1 MAKKKLTPEQEK
13 EIKLLQANNEMLQ
26 KTKEEAKL
34 RGTENA
40 VKRIELAQ
48 QDVYEQLKKID
59 EKVAEK
65 IMNADNKKD
74 DDSVITAMLESRPS
88 DESIFD
94 ILKKNESKVSVQNSN
109 SQTTNYTESTVK
121 EAVFSN
127 TDFNNID
134 MDVQYD
140 VISLPSNGECYKNKT
155 ERVPVAYLT
164 AYDENFITSP
174 NLYKDGL
181 VIDFLLKHKIMNKD
195 INIDELV
202 SGDVDAI
209 ILFLRATSYGPEFP
223 IYVRDP
229 ESGEQIETVVDLTT
243 LKSKE
248 FTLKGDKD
256 GYFEYEL
263 PVSKDKVK
271 FKFLTRK
278 DEKNLRILSNLE
290 SEGVKAQTVKSNIK
304 VLTEAIKSDRYLDG
318 KDKQELIKD
327 LEKMTPWIKKL
338 EETNTTPYN
347 RLITNRLE
355 MSVVAVNDNY
365 DRNFIT
371 KYVRNM
377 VARDSLMLRRYILD
391 NEPGIDFEIEVER
404 PESLGGGSFKTFL
417 EWDDNVFLNIA

>member
-26 KTKEEAKL
+26 RTKEEAKL

-40 VKRIELAQ
+40 VQRIELAQ
-48 QDVYEQLKKID
+48 QDVYEQVKKID
-59 EKVAEK
+59 KSIAEK
-65 IMNADNKKD
+65 MMKANGSSEEK
-74 DDSVITAMLESRPS
+74 SVVTTMIENHYS

-94 ILKKNESKVSVQNSN
+94 VLKQQEEKEQIKVKEEPTRVEQV
-109 SQTTNYTESTVK
+109 VK

-140 VISLPSNGECYKNKT
+140 VISLPSNGECYRNKT
-155 ERVPVAYLT
+155 ERVPVGYLT

-209 ILFLRATSYGPEFP
+209 ILFLRATSYGADFP

-229 ESGEQIETVVDLTT
+229 KSGEQIETVVDLST
-243 LKSKE
+243 LKYKD
-248 FTLKGDKD
+248 FTLKGDKNGHFD
-256 GYFEYEL
+256 FEL
-263 PVSKDKVK
+263 PVSKDVVK
-271 FKFLTRK
+271 FRFLTRK
-278 DEKNLRILSNLE
+278 DEKNLKLLSNLE
-290 SEGVKAQTVKSNIK
+290 SENIKAQTIKNNIE
-304 VLTEAIKSDRYLDG
+304 VLKEAVKSDRYLDG
-318 KDKQELIKD
+318 KDKQELLKD
-327 LEKMTPWIKKL
+327 FDKMKPWIQKL
-338 EETNTTPYN
+338 EETNSTPFN
-347 RLITNRLE
+347 KLITNRLE
-355 MSVVAVNDNY
+355 MSIVAINDNY
-365 DRNFIT
+365 DRSFIA
-371 KYVRNM
+371 KYVKTM
-377 VARDSLMLRRYILD
+377 VAKDSLMLRRYILEH
-391 NEPGIDFEIEVER
+391 EPGVDFEIEVER
-404 PESLGGGSFKTFL
+404 PEILGGGSFKTFL

>member
-1 MAKKKLTPEQEK
+1 LTPEQEK

-65 IMNADNKKD
+65 IINADNQKNEE
-74 DDSVITAMLESRPS
+74 SLITSMLESRPS
-88 DESIFD
+88 DESVFD
-94 ILKKNESKVSVQNSN
+94 ILKKNEEKTKVVTKETKESS
-109 SQTTNYTESTVK
+109 SFDTTK
-121 EAVFSN
+121 EAIFTN

-140 VISLPSNGECYKNKT
+140 IISLPSNGECYRNKT

-209 ILFLRATSYGPEFP
+209 ILFLRATSYGTDFP

-229 ESGEQIETVVDLTT
+229 ESGEQIETVVDLST
-243 LKSKE
+243 LKYKE

-256 GYFEYEL
+256 GYFDFEL
-263 PVSKDKVK
+263 PVSKDVVK
-271 FKFLTRK
+271 FRFLTRK
-278 DEKNLRILSNLE
+278 DEKNLKLLSNLE
-290 SEGVKAQTVKSNIK
+290 SESVKAQTIKNNIE
-304 VLTEAIKSDRYLDG
+304 VLKEAVKSDRYLDG
-318 KDKQELIKD
+318 KDKQELLKD
-327 LEKMTPWIKKL
+327 FEKMKPWIQKL
-338 EETNTTPYN
+338 EETKSTPFN
-347 RLITNRLE
+347 KLITNRLE
-355 MSVVAVNDNY
+355 MSIVAVNENY
-365 DRNFIT
+365 DRSFIA
-371 KYVRNM
+371 KYVKTM
-377 VARDSLMLRRYILD
+377 IAKDSLMLRRYILEH
-391 NEPGIDFEIEVER
+391 EPGVDFEIEVQR
-404 PESLGGGSFKTFL
+404 PEILGGGSFKTFL

>member
-26 KTKEEAKL
+26 RTKEEAKL

-40 VKRIELAQ
+40 VQRIELAQ
-48 QDVYEQLKKID
+48 QDVYEQVKKID
-59 EKVAEK
+59 KSIAEK
-65 IMNADNKKD
+65 MMKANGSSEEK
-74 DDSVITAMLESRPS
+74 SVVTTMIENHYS

-94 ILKKNESKVSVQNSN
+94 VLKQQEEKEQIKVKEEPTRVEQV
-109 SQTTNYTESTVK
+109 VK

-140 VISLPSNGECYKNKT
+140 VISLPSNGECYRNKT
-155 ERVPVAYLT
+155 ERVPVGYLT

-209 ILFLRATSYGPEFP
+209 ILFLRATSYGTDFP

-229 ESGEQIETVVDLTT
+229 ESGEQIETVVDLST
-243 LKSKE
+243 LKYKE

-256 GYFEYEL
+256 GYFDFEL
-263 PVSKDKVK
+263 PVSKDVVK
-271 FKFLTRK
+271 FRFLTRK
-278 DEKNLRILSNLE
+278 DEKNLKLLSTLE
-290 SEGVKAQTVKSNIK
+290 SENVKAQTIKNNIE
-304 VLTEAIKSDRYLDG
+304 VLKEAVKSDRYLDG
-318 KDKQELIKD
+318 KDKQELLKD
-327 LEKMTPWIKKL
+327 FEKMKPWIQKL
-338 EETNTTPYN
+338 EETKSTPFN
-347 RLITNRLE
+347 KLITNRLE
-355 MSVVAVNDNY
+355 MSIVAVNENY
-365 DRNFIT
+365 DRSFIA
-371 KYVRNM
+371 KYVKTM
-377 VARDSLMLRRYILD
+377 VAKDSLMLRRYILEH
-391 NEPGIDFEIEVER
+391 EPGVDFEIEVER
-404 PESLGGGSFKTFL
+404 PEILGGGSFKTFL

>member
-34 RGTENA
+34 RGTKES
-40 VKRIELAQ
+40 VKRIEIAQ

-59 EKVAEK
+59 TDIAEK
-65 IMNADNKKD
+65 IFNENSLEEK
-74 DDSVITAMLESRPS
+74 SVVTSMLENNYS
-88 DESIFD
+88 DESVYD
-94 ILKKNESKVSVQNSN
+94 VLSKNEKKTKKENKKTETSK
-109 SQTTNYTESTVK
+109 TENVVK
-121 EAVFSN
+121 EAIISN
-127 TDFNNID
+127 TDFNNVDLD
-134 MDVQYD
+134 MQYD
-140 VISLPSNGECYKNKT
+140 VIALPSNGECYKNKT

-209 ILFLRATSYGPEFP
+209 ILFLRATSYGVEFP

-229 ESGEQIETVVDLTT
+229 QSGEQIETVVDLST
-243 LKSKE
+243 LKYKE
-248 FTLKGDKD
+248 FNLKADSNGH
-256 GYFEYEL
+256 FEYEL

-271 FKFLTRK
+271 FRFLTRK
-278 DEKNLRILSNLE
+278 DEKNLSLLSSLE
-290 SEGVKAQTVKSNIK
+290 SENVKAQTIKSSLNVLKEAVKSDK
-304 VLTEAIKSDRYLDG
+304 YLDG
-318 KDKQELIKD
+318 KEKQELLKD
-327 LEKMTPWIKKL
+327 FEKMNPWIQKL

-347 RLITNRLE
+347 KLITNRLE

-365 DRNFIT
+365 DRKYIT
-371 KYVRNM
+371 KYVKNM
-377 VARDSLMLRRYILD
+377 VAKDSLMLRRYIIE
-391 NEPGIDFEIEVER
+391 NEPGVNFEIEVER
-404 PESLGGGSFKTFL
+404 PEILGGGSFKTFL
-417 EWDDNVFLNIA
+417 EWDDNVFLNII

>member
-26 KTKEEAKL
+26 RTKEEAKL
-34 RGTENA
+34 RGTENS
-40 VKRIELAQ
+40 VQRIELAQ
-48 QDVYEQLKKID
+48 QDVYEQVKKID
-59 EKVAEK
+59 KSIAEK
-65 IMNADNKKD
+65 MMKANGSSEEK
-74 DDSVITAMLESRPS
+74 SVVTTMIENHYS

-94 ILKKNESKVSVQNSN
+94 VLKQQEEKEQIKVKEEPTRVEQV
-109 SQTTNYTESTVK
+109 VK

-140 VISLPSNGECYKNKT
+140 VISLPSNGECYRNKT
-155 ERVPVAYLT
+155 ERVPVGYLT

-209 ILFLRATSYGPEFP
+209 ILFLRATSYGTDFP

-229 ESGEQIETVVDLTT
+229 ESGEQIETVVDLST
-243 LKSKE
+243 LKYKE

-256 GYFEYEL
+256 GYFDFEL
-263 PVSKDKVK
+263 PVSKDIVK
-271 FKFLTRK
+271 FRFLTRK
-278 DEKNLRILSNLE
+278 DEKNLKLLSTLE
-290 SEGVKAQTVKSNIK
+290 SENVKAQTIKNNIE
-304 VLTEAIKSDRYLDG
+304 VLKEAVKSDRYLDG
-318 KDKQELIKD
+318 KDKQELLKD
-327 LEKMTPWIKKL
+327 FEKMKPWIQKL
-338 EETNTTPYN
+338 EETKSTPFN
-347 RLITNRLE
+347 KLITNRLE
-355 MSVVAVNDNY
+355 MSIVAVNDNY
-365 DRNFIT
+365 DRSFIA
-371 KYVRNM
+371 KYVKTM
-377 VARDSLMLRRYILD
+377 VAKDSLMLRRYILEH
-391 NEPGIDFEIEVER
+391 EPGVDFEIEVER
-404 PESLGGGSFKTFL
+404 PEILGGGSFKTFL

>member
-26 KTKEEAKL
+26 RTKEEAKL

-40 VKRIELAQ
+40 VQRIELAQ
-48 QDVYEQLKKID
+48 QDVYEQVKKID
-59 EKVAEK
+59 KSIAEK
-65 IMNADNKKD
+65 MMKANGSSEEK
-74 DDSVITAMLESRPS
+74 SVVTTMIENHYS

-94 ILKKNESKVSVQNSN
+94 VLKQQEEKEQIKVKEEPTRVEQV
-109 SQTTNYTESTVK
+109 VK

-140 VISLPSNGECYKNKT
+140 VISLPSNGECYRNKT
-155 ERVPVAYLT
+155 ERVPVGYLT

-209 ILFLRATSYGPEFP
+209 ILFLRATSYGTDFP

-229 ESGEQIETVVDLTT
+229 ESGEQIETVVDLST
-243 LKSKE
+243 LKYKE

-256 GYFEYEL
+256 GYFDFEL
-263 PVSKDKVK
+263 PVSKDIVK
-271 FKFLTRK
+271 FRFLTRK
-278 DEKNLRILSNLE
+278 DEKNLKLLSTLE
-290 SEGVKAQTVKSNIK
+290 SENVKAQTIKNNIE
-304 VLTEAIKSDRYLDG
+304 VLKEAVKSDRYLDG
-318 KDKQELIKD
+318 KDKQELLKD
-327 LEKMTPWIKKL
+327 FEKMKPWIQKL
-338 EETNTTPYN
+338 EETKSTPFN
-347 RLITNRLE
+347 KLITNRLE
-355 MSVVAVNDNY
+355 MSIVAVNDNY
-365 DRNFIT
+365 DRSFIA
-371 KYVRNM
+371 KYVKTM
-377 VARDSLMLRRYILD
+377 VAKDSLMLRRYILEH
-391 NEPGIDFEIEVER
+391 EPGVDFEIEVQR
-404 PESLGGGSFKTFL
+404 PEILGGGSFKTFL

>member
-26 KTKEEAKL
+26 RTKEEAKL

-40 VKRIELAQ
+40 VQRIELAQ
-48 QDVYEQLKKID
+48 QDVYEQVKKID
-59 EKVAEK
+59 KSIAEK
-65 IMNADNKKD
+65 MMKSNGSSEEK
-74 DDSVITAMLESRPS
+74 SVVTTMIENHYS

-94 ILKKNESKVSVQNSN
+94 VLKQQEEKEQIKVKEEPTRVEQV
-109 SQTTNYTESTVK
+109 VK

-140 VISLPSNGECYKNKT
+140 VISLPSNGECYRNKT
-155 ERVPVAYLT
+155 ERVPVGYLT

-209 ILFLRATSYGPEFP
+209 ILFLRATSYGTDFP

-229 ESGEQIETVVDLTT
+229 ESGEQIETVVDLST
-243 LKSKE
+243 LKYKE

-256 GYFEYEL
+256 GYFDFEL
-263 PVSKDKVK
+263 PVSKDIVK
-271 FKFLTRK
+271 FRFLTRK
-278 DEKNLRILSNLE
+278 DEKNLKLLSTLE
-290 SEGVKAQTVKSNIK
+290 SENVKAQTIKNNIE
-304 VLTEAIKSDRYLDG
+304 VLKEAVKSDRYLDG
-318 KDKQELIKD
+318 KDKQELLKD
-327 LEKMTPWIKKL
+327 FEKMKPWIQKL
-338 EETNTTPYN
+338 EETKSTPFN
-347 RLITNRLE
+347 KLITNRLE
-355 MSVVAVNDNY
+355 MSIVAVNDNY
-365 DRNFIT
+365 DRSFIA
-371 KYVRNM
+371 KYVKTM
-377 VARDSLMLRRYILD
+377 VAKDSLMLRRYILEH
-391 NEPGIDFEIEVER
+391 EPGVDFEIEVQR
-404 PESLGGGSFKTFL
+404 PEILGGGSFKTFL

>member
-26 KTKEEAKL
+26 RTKEEAKL
-34 RGTENA
+34 RGTENS

-48 QDVYEQLKKID
+48 QDVYEQIKKID
-59 EKVAEK
+59 KSIAEK
-65 IMNADNKKD
+65 IAKDNDLSNEK
-74 DDSVITAMLESRPS
+74 SVVTSMIENNQYS

-94 ILKKNESKVSVQNSN
+94 VLKKQEEQEQIKVKEEPIKV
-109 SQTTNYTESTVK
+109 EKIVK

-127 TDFNNID
+127 TDFNNVD

-140 VISLPSNGECYKNKT
+140 VISLPSNGECYRMKT
-155 ERVPVAYLT
+155 ERVPVGYLT

-209 ILFLRATSYGPEFP
+209 ILFLRATSYGNEFP

-229 ESGEQIETVVDLTT
+229 ESGEQIETVVDLST
-243 LKSKE
+243 LKYKE
-248 FTLKGDKD
+248 FNLKGDAD
-256 GYFEYEL
+256 GYFDFEL
-263 PVSKDKVK
+263 PLSKDIVK

-278 DEKNLRILSNLE
+278 DEKNLRLLSNLE
-290 SEGVKAQTVKSNIK
+290 SENVKAQTIKSSLNVLKEAVKSDK
-304 VLTEAIKSDRYLDG
+304 YLDG
-318 KDKQELIKD
+318 KDKQELLKD
-327 LEKMTPWIKKL
+327 FEKMNPWIKKL
-338 EETNTTPYN
+338 EETNSTPFN
-347 RLITNRLE
+347 KLITNRLE
-355 MSVVAVNDNY
+355 MSIVAVNGNY
-365 DRNFIT
+365 DRSFIT

-377 VARDSLMLRRYILD
+377 IAKDSLMLRRYILEH
-391 NEPGIDFEIEVER
+391 EPGVDFEIEVQR
-404 PESLGGGSFKTFL
+404 PEILGGGSFKTFL
-417 EWDDNVFLNIA
+417 EWDDNVFLNIT

>member
-26 KTKEEAKL
+26 RTKEEAKL

-48 QDVYEQLKKID
+48 QDVYEQVKKID
-59 EKVAEK
+59 KSAAEK
-65 IMNADNKKD
+65 MMKSDGFSEEK
-74 DDSVITAMLESRPS
+74 SVVTTMIENHYS

-94 ILKKNESKVSVQNSN
+94 VLKKQEEKTEVVAKEEKASKVENV
-109 SQTTNYTESTVK
+109 VK

-140 VISLPSNGECYKNKT
+140 VISLPSNGECYKNKY
-155 ERVPVAYLT
+155 ERVPVGYLT

-209 ILFLRATSYGPEFP
+209 ILFLRATSYGNDFP

-229 ESGEQIETVVDLTT
+229 ESGEQIETVVDLSS
-243 LKSKE
+243 LKYKE
-248 FTLKGDKD
+248 FNLKGDKD
-256 GYFEYEL
+256 GNFDFEL
-263 PVSKDKVK
+263 PISKDIVK
-271 FKFLTRK
+271 FRFLTRK
-278 DEKNLRILSNLE
+278 DEKNLRLLSNLE
-290 SEGVKAQTVKSNIK
+290 SENVKAQTIKSSIN
-304 VLTEAIKSDRYLDG
+304 VLKEAVKSDRYLDG
-318 KDKQELIKD
+318 KDKQELLKD
-327 LEKMTPWIKKL
+327 FEKMNPWIKKL
-338 EETNTTPYN
+338 EETNSTPFN
-347 RLITNRLE
+347 KLITNRLE
-355 MSVVAVNDNY
+355 MSIVAVNGNY
-365 DRNFIT
+365 DRSFIA
-371 KYVRNM
+371 KYVKNM
-377 VARDSLMLRRYILD
+377 IAKDSLMLRRYILE
-391 NEPGIDFEIEVER
+391 NEPGVDFEIEVQR
-404 PESLGGGSFKTFL
+404 PEILGGGSFKTFL
-417 EWDDNVFLNIA
+417 EWDDNVFLNIS

>member
-1 MAKKKLTPEQEK
+1 MVQLTPEQEK

-65 IMNADNKKD
+65 IINADNKKD
-74 DDSVITAMLESRPS
+74 EDSIVTAMLESRPS
-88 DESIFD
+88 DDSIFD
-94 ILKKNESKVSVQNSN
+94 ILKRNEEKNKSVVKEIKETS
-109 SQTTNYTESTVK
+109 SYEISK
-121 EAVFSN
+121 EAVFTN

-140 VISLPSNGECYKNKT
+140 IISLPSNGECYRNKT

-229 ESGEQIETVVDLTT
+229 ETGEQIETVVDLST

-304 VLTEAIKSDRYLDG
+304 VLTDAIKSDRYLDG

-338 EETNTTPYN
+338 EESNVTPYN

-365 DRNFIT
+365 DRDFIT

-377 VARDSLMLRRYILD
+377 IARDSLMLRRYIIE

-404 PESLGGGSFKTFL
+404 PASLGGGSFKTFL

>member
-1 MAKKKLTPEQEK
+1 MVKKKLTPEQEK

-26 KTKEEAKL
+26 RTKEEAKL

-40 VKRIELAQ
+40 VQRIELAQ
-48 QDVYEQLKKID
+48 QDVYEQVKKID
-59 EKVAEK
+59 KSIAEK
-65 IMNADNKKD
+65 MMKANGSSEEK
-74 DDSVITAMLESRPS
+74 SVVTTMIENHYS

-94 ILKKNESKVSVQNSN
+94 VLKQQEEKEQIKVKEEPTRVEQV
-109 SQTTNYTESTVK
+109 VK

-140 VISLPSNGECYKNKT
+140 VISLPSNGECYRNKT
-155 ERVPVAYLT
+155 ERVPVGYLT

-209 ILFLRATSYGPEFP
+209 ILFLRATSYGTDFP

-229 ESGEQIETVVDLTT
+229 ESGEQIETVVDLST
-243 LKSKE
+243 LKYKE

-256 GYFEYEL
+256 GYFDFEL
-263 PVSKDKVK
+263 PVSKDIVK
-271 FKFLTRK
+271 FRFLTRK
-278 DEKNLRILSNLE
+278 DEKNLKLLSTLE
-290 SEGVKAQTVKSNIK
+290 SENVKAQTIKNNIE
-304 VLTEAIKSDRYLDG
+304 VLKEAVKSDRYLDG
-318 KDKQELIKD
+318 KDKQELLKD
-327 LEKMTPWIKKL
+327 FEKMKPWIQKL
-338 EETNTTPYN
+338 EETKSTPFN
-347 RLITNRLE
+347 KLITNRLE
-355 MSVVAVNDNY
+355 MSIVAVNDNY
-365 DRNFIT
+365 DRSFIA
-371 KYVRNM
+371 KYVKTM
-377 VARDSLMLRRYILD
+377 VAKDSLMLRRYILEH
-391 NEPGIDFEIEVER
+391 EPGVDFEIEVER
-404 PESLGGGSFKTFL
+404 PEILGGGSFKTFL

>member
-26 KTKEEAKL
+26 RTKEEAKL
-34 RGTENA
+34 RGTESA

-59 EKVAEK
+59 VDVAENVIK
-65 IMNADNKKD
+65 NDNKVED
-74 DDSVITAMLESRPS
+74 DIVVSMLESKPS
-88 DESIFD
+88 NESVYD
-94 ILKKNESKVSVQNSN
+94 ILKKNEEKMKNVVKEQP
-109 SQTTNYTESTVK
+109 TSTYSENVVK
-121 EAVFSN
+121 EAVFTN
-127 TDFNNID
+127 TDFNNVD

-140 VISLPSNGECYKNKT
+140 VISLPSNGQCYKNKT

-181 VIDFLLKHKIMNKD
+181 VIDFLLKHKIMNRD

-209 ILFLRATSYGPEFP
+209 ILFLRATSYGPDFP

-229 ESGEQIETVVDLTT
+229 QSGEQIETVVDLTT

-248 FTLKGDKD
+248 FNLVGDKD
-256 GYFEYEL
+256 GYFDFEL
-263 PVSKDKVK
+263 PVSKDIVK

-290 SEGVKAQTVKSNIK
+290 SEGVKAQTIKSNIK
-304 VLTEAIKSDRYLDG
+304 VLSEAIKSDRYLDG
-318 KDKQELIKD
+318 KDKQELLKD
-327 LEKMTPWIKKL
+327 LEKMSPWIKKL

-355 MSVVAVNDNY
+355 MSVVAVNGNY
-365 DRNFIT
+365 DREYIT

-377 VARDSLMLRRYILD
+377 VARDSLMLRRYILEH
-391 NEPGIDFEIEVER
+391 EPGIDFEIEVQR

>member
-26 KTKEEAKL
+26 RTKEEAKL
-34 RGTENA
+34 RGTENS
-40 VKRIELAQ
+40 VQRIELAQ
-48 QDVYEQLKKID
+48 QDVYEQVKKID
-59 EKVAEK
+59 KSIAEK
-65 IMNADNKKD
+65 MMKENNSSEEK
-74 DDSVITAMLESRPS
+74 SVITTMIENHYS

-94 ILKKNESKVSVQNSN
+94 VLKKQEEKEQIKVKEEPTRVEQV
-109 SQTTNYTESTVK
+109 VK

-140 VISLPSNGECYKNKT
+140 VISLPSNGECYRNKT
-155 ERVPVAYLT
+155 ERVPVGYLT

-209 ILFLRATSYGPEFP
+209 ILFLRATSYGTDFP

-229 ESGEQIETVVDLTT
+229 ESGEQIETVVDLST
-243 LKSKE
+243 LKYKE

-256 GYFEYEL
+256 GYFDFEL
-263 PVSKDKVK
+263 PVSKDVVK
-271 FKFLTRK
+271 FRFLTRK
-278 DEKNLRILSNLE
+278 DEKNLKLLSTLE
-290 SEGVKAQTVKSNIK
+290 SENVKAQTIKNNIE
-304 VLTEAIKSDRYLDG
+304 VLKEAVKSDRYLDG
-318 KDKQELIKD
+318 KDKQELLKD
-327 LEKMTPWIKKL
+327 FEKMKPWIQKL
-338 EETNTTPYN
+338 EETKSTPFN
-347 RLITNRLE
+347 KLITNRLE
-355 MSVVAVNDNY
+355 MSIVAVNDNY
-365 DRNFIT
+365 DRSFIT
-371 KYVRNM
+371 KYVKTM
-377 VARDSLMLRRYILD
+377 VAKDSLMLRRYILEH
-391 NEPGIDFEIEVER
+391 EPGVDFEIEVER
-404 PESLGGGSFKTFL
+404 PEILGGGSFKTFL

>member
-26 KTKEEAKL
+26 RTKEEAKL
-34 RGTENA
+34 RGTENS
-40 VKRIELAQ
+40 VQRIELAQ
-48 QDVYEQLKKID
+48 QDVYEQVKKID
-59 EKVAEK
+59 KSIAEK
-65 IMNADNKKD
+65 MMKENNSSEEK
-74 DDSVITAMLESRPS
+74 SVITTMIENHYS

-94 ILKKNESKVSVQNSN
+94 VLKRQEEKEQIKVKEEPTRVEQV
-109 SQTTNYTESTVK
+109 VK

-140 VISLPSNGECYKNKT
+140 VISLPSNGECYRNKT
-155 ERVPVAYLT
+155 ERVPVGYLT

-209 ILFLRATSYGPEFP
+209 ILFLRATSYGTDFP

-229 ESGEQIETVVDLTT
+229 ESGEQIETVVDLST
-243 LKSKE
+243 LKYKE

-256 GYFEYEL
+256 GYFDFEL
-263 PVSKDKVK
+263 PISKDIVK
-271 FKFLTRK
+271 FRFLTRK
-278 DEKNLRILSNLE
+278 DEKNLKLLSNLE
-290 SEGVKAQTVKSNIK
+290 SESVKAQTIKNNIE
-304 VLTEAIKSDRYLDG
+304 VLKEAVKSDRYLDG
-318 KDKQELIKD
+318 KDKQELLKD
-327 LEKMTPWIKKL
+327 FDKMKPWIQKL
-338 EETNTTPYN
+338 EETNSTPFN
-347 RLITNRLE
+347 KLITNRLE
-355 MSVVAVNDNY
+355 MSIVAVNDNY
-365 DRNFIT
+365 DRSFIT
-371 KYVRNM
+371 KYVKTM
-377 VARDSLMLRRYILD
+377 VAKDSLMLRRYILEH
-391 NEPGIDFEIEVER
+391 EPGVNFEIEVQR
-404 PESLGGGSFKTFL
+404 PEILGGGSFKTFL

>member
-26 KTKEEAKL
+26 RTKEEAKL

-40 VKRIELAQ
+40 VQRIELAQ
-48 QDVYEQLKKID
+48 QDVYEQVKKID
-59 EKVAEK
+59 KSIAEK
-65 IMNADNKKD
+65 MMKANGSSEEK
-74 DDSVITAMLESRPS
+74 SVVTTMIENHYS

-94 ILKKNESKVSVQNSN
+94 VLKQQEEKEQIKVKEEPTRVEQV
-109 SQTTNYTESTVK
+109 VK

-140 VISLPSNGECYKNKT
+140 VISLPSNGECYRNKT
-155 ERVPVAYLT
+155 ERVPVGYLT

-209 ILFLRATSYGPEFP
+209 ILFLRATSYGTDFP

-229 ESGEQIETVVDLTT
+229 ESGEQIETVVDLST
-243 LKSKE
+243 LKYKE

-256 GYFEYEL
+256 GYFDFEL
-263 PVSKDKVK
+263 PVSKDIVK
-271 FKFLTRK
+271 FRFLTRK
-278 DEKNLRILSNLE
+278 DEKNLKLLSTLE
-290 SEGVKAQTVKSNIK
+290 SENVKAQTIKNNIE
-304 VLTEAIKSDRYLDG
+304 VLKEAVKSDRYLDG
-318 KDKQELIKD
+318 KDKQELLKD
-327 LEKMTPWIKKL
+327 FEKMKPWIQKL
-338 EETNTTPYN
+338 EETKSTPFN
-347 RLITNRLE
+347 KLITNRLE
-355 MSVVAVNDNY
+355 MSIVAVNDNY
-365 DRNFIT
+365 DRSFIA
-371 KYVRNM
+371 KYVKTM
-377 VARDSLMLRRYILD
+377 VAKDSLMLRRYILEH
-391 NEPGIDFEIEVER
+391 EPGVDFEIEVER
-404 PESLGGGSFKTFL
+404 PEILGGGSFKTFL

>member
-26 KTKEEAKL
+26 RTKEEAKL

-40 VKRIELAQ
+40 VQRIELAQ
-48 QDVYEQLKKID
+48 QDVYEQVKKID
-59 EKVAEK
+59 KSIAEK
-65 IMNADNKKD
+65 MMKANGSTEEK
-74 DDSVITAMLESRPS
+74 SVITTMIENHYS

-94 ILKKNESKVSVQNSN
+94 VLKKQEEKEQIKVKEEPTRVEQV
-109 SQTTNYTESTVK
+109 VK

-140 VISLPSNGECYKNKT
+140 VISLPSNGECYRNKT
-155 ERVPVAYLT
+155 ERVPVGYLT

-209 ILFLRATSYGPEFP
+209 ILFLRATSYGAEFP

-229 ESGEQIETVVDLTT
+229 KSGEQIETVVDLST
-243 LKSKE
+243 LKYKE

-256 GYFEYEL
+256 GYFDFEL
-263 PVSKDKVK
+263 PVSKDIVK

-278 DEKNLRILSNLE
+278 DEKNLKLLSNLE
-290 SEGVKAQTVKSNIK
+290 SENIKAQTIKNNIE
-304 VLTEAIKSDRYLDG
+304 VLKEAVKSDRFLDG
-318 KDKQELIKD
+318 KDKQELLKD
-327 LEKMTPWIKKL
+327 FDKMKPWIQKL
-338 EETNTTPYN
+338 EETNSTPFN
-347 RLITNRLE
+347 KLITNRLE
-355 MSVVAVNDNY
+355 MSIVAVNDNY
-365 DRNFIT
+365 DRSFIA
-371 KYVRNM
+371 KYVKTM
-377 VARDSLMLRRYILD
+377 VAKDSLMLRRYILEH
-391 NEPGIDFEIEVER
+391 EPGVDFEIEVER
-404 PESLGGGSFKTFL
+404 PEILGGGSFKTFL

>member
-26 KTKEEAKL
+26 RTKEEAKL

-40 VKRIELAQ
+40 VQRIELAQ
-48 QDVYEQLKKID
+48 QDVYEQIKKID
-59 EKVAEK
+59 KSIAEK
-65 IMNADNKKD
+65 MMKENGSSEEK
-74 DDSVITAMLESRPS
+74 SVITTMIENHYS

-94 ILKKNESKVSVQNSN
+94 VLKQQEEKEQIKVKEEPTRVEQV
-109 SQTTNYTESTVK
+109 VK

-140 VISLPSNGECYKNKT
+140 VISLPSNGECYRNKT
-155 ERVPVAYLT
+155 ERVPVGYLT

-209 ILFLRATSYGPEFP
+209 ILFLRATSYGTDFP

-229 ESGEQIETVVDLTT
+229 ESGEQIETVVDLST
-243 LKSKE
+243 LKYKE

-256 GYFEYEL
+256 GYFDFEL
-263 PVSKDKVK
+263 PVSKDIVK
-271 FKFLTRK
+271 FRFLTRK
-278 DEKNLRILSNLE
+278 DEKNLKLLSTLE
-290 SEGVKAQTVKSNIK
+290 SENVKAQTIKNNIE
-304 VLTEAIKSDRYLDG
+304 VLKEAVKSDRYLDG
-318 KDKQELIKD
+318 KDKQELLKD
-327 LEKMTPWIKKL
+327 FEKMKPWIQKL
-338 EETNTTPYN
+338 EETKSTPFN
-347 RLITNRLE
+347 KLITNRLE
-355 MSVVAVNDNY
+355 MSIVAVNDNY
-365 DRNFIT
+365 DRSFIA
-371 KYVRNM
+371 KYVKTM
-377 VARDSLMLRRYILD
+377 VAKDSLMLRRYILEH
-391 NEPGIDFEIEVER
+391 EPGVDFEIEVQR
-404 PESLGGGSFKTFL
+404 PEILGGGSFKTFL

>member
-26 KTKEEAKL
+26 RTKEEAKL

-40 VKRIELAQ
+40 VQRIELAQ
-48 QDVYEQLKKID
+48 QDVYEQVKKID
-59 EKVAEK
+59 KSIAEK
-65 IMNADNKKD
+65 MMKANGSSEEK
-74 DDSVITAMLESRPS
+74 SVVTTMIENHYS

-94 ILKKNESKVSVQNSN
+94 VLKKQEEKEQIKVKEEPTRVEQV
-109 SQTTNYTESTVK
+109 VK

-140 VISLPSNGECYKNKT
+140 VISLPSNGECYRNKT
-155 ERVPVAYLT
+155 ERVPVGYLT

-209 ILFLRATSYGPEFP
+209 ILFLRATSYGTDFP

-229 ESGEQIETVVDLTT
+229 ESGEQIETVVDLST
-243 LKSKE
+243 LKYKE

-256 GYFEYEL
+256 GYFDFEL
-263 PVSKDKVK
+263 PVSKDVVK
-271 FKFLTRK
+271 FRFLTRK
-278 DEKNLRILSNLE
+278 DEKNLKLLSTLE
-290 SEGVKAQTVKSNIK
+290 SENVKAQTIKNNIE
-304 VLTEAIKSDRYLDG
+304 VLKEAVKSDRYLDG
-318 KDKQELIKD
+318 KDKQELLKD
-327 LEKMTPWIKKL
+327 FEKMKPWIQKL
-338 EETNTTPYN
+338 EETKSTPFN
-347 RLITNRLE
+347 KLITNRLE
-355 MSVVAVNDNY
+355 MSIVAVNDNY
-365 DRNFIT
+365 DRSFIA
-371 KYVRNM
+371 KYVKTM
-377 VARDSLMLRRYILD
+377 VAKDSLMLRRYILEH
-391 NEPGIDFEIEVER
+391 EPGVDFEIEVER
-404 PESLGGGSFKTFL
+404 PEILGGGSFKTFL

>member
-65 IMNADNKKD
+65 IINADNQKNEE
-74 DDSVITAMLESRPS
+74 SLITSMLESRPS
-88 DESIFD
+88 DESVFD
-94 ILKKNESKVSVQNSN
+94 ILKKNEEKTKVVAKETKESSTFD
-109 SQTTNYTESTVK
+109 TTK
-121 EAVFSN
+121 EAIFTN

-140 VISLPSNGECYKNKT
+140 IISLPSNGECYRNKT

-209 ILFLRATSYGPEFP
+209 ILFLRATSYGPDFP

-229 ESGEQIETVVDLTT
+229 ETGEQIETVVDLST

-290 SEGVKAQTVKSNIK
+290 SEGVKAQTVKSNIN

-338 EETNTTPYN
+338 EESNATPYN

-377 VARDSLMLRRYILD
+377 IARDSLMLRRYIIE
-391 NEPGIDFEIEVER
+391 NEPGINFEIEVER
-404 PESLGGGSFKTFL
+404 PASLGGGSFKTFL

>member
-26 KTKEEAKL
+26 RTKEEAKL
-34 RGTENA
+34 RGTENS
-40 VKRIELAQ
+40 VQRIELAQ
-48 QDVYEQLKKID
+48 QDVYEQVKKID
-59 EKVAEK
+59 KSIAEK
-65 IMNADNKKD
+65 MMKENNSSEEK
-74 DDSVITAMLESRPS
+74 SVITTMIENHYS

-94 ILKKNESKVSVQNSN
+94 VLKKQEEKEQIKVKEEPTRVEQ
-109 SQTTNYTESTVK
+109 VIK

-140 VISLPSNGECYKNKT
+140 VISLPSNGECYRNKT
-155 ERVPVAYLT
+155 ERVPVGYLT

-209 ILFLRATSYGPEFP
+209 ILFLRATSYGPDFP

-229 ESGEQIETVVDLTT
+229 ESGEQIETVVDLST
-243 LKSKE
+243 LKYKE

-256 GYFEYEL
+256 GYFDFEL
-263 PVSKDKVK
+263 PVSKDVVK
-271 FKFLTRK
+271 FRFLTRK
-278 DEKNLRILSNLE
+278 DEKNLKLLSNLE
-290 SEGVKAQTVKSNIK
+290 SERVKAQTIKNNIE
-304 VLTEAIKSDRYLDG
+304 VLKEAVKSDRYLDG
-318 KDKQELIKD
+318 KDKQELLKD
-327 LEKMTPWIKKL
+327 FDKMKPWIQKL
-338 EETNTTPYN
+338 EETKSTPFN
-347 RLITNRLE
+347 KLITNRLE
-355 MSVVAVNDNY
+355 MSIVAVNDNY
-365 DRNFIT
+365 DRSFIT
-371 KYVRNM
+371 KYVKTM
-377 VARDSLMLRRYILD
+377 VAKDSLMLRRYILEH
-391 NEPGIDFEIEVER
+391 EPGVDFEIEVER
-404 PESLGGGSFKTFL
+404 PEILGGGSFKTFL

>member
-26 KTKEEAKL
+26 RTKEEAKL
-34 RGTENA
+34 RGTENS
-40 VKRIELAQ
+40 VQRIELAQ
-48 QDVYEQLKKID
+48 QDVYEQVKKID
-59 EKVAEK
+59 KSIAEK
-65 IMNADNKKD
+65 MIKENNSSEEK
-74 DDSVITAMLESRPS
+74 SVITTMIENHYS

-94 ILKKNESKVSVQNSN
+94 VLKKQEEKEQIKVKEEPTKVEQV
-109 SQTTNYTESTVK
+109 VK

-140 VISLPSNGECYKNKT
+140 VISLPSNGECYRNKT
-155 ERVPVAYLT
+155 ERVPVGYLT

-209 ILFLRATSYGPEFP
+209 ILFLRATSYGNDFP

-229 ESGEQIETVVDLTT
+229 ESGEQIETVVDLST
-243 LKSKE
+243 LKYKE

-256 GYFEYEL
+256 GYFDFEL
-263 PVSKDKVK
+263 PVSKDIVK
-271 FKFLTRK
+271 FRFLTRK
-278 DEKNLRILSNLE
+278 DEKNLKLLSNLE
-290 SEGVKAQTVKSNIK
+290 SENVKAQTIKNNIE
-304 VLTEAIKSDRYLDG
+304 VLKEAVKSDRYLDG
-318 KDKQELIKD
+318 KDKQELLKD
-327 LEKMTPWIKKL
+327 FEKMKPWIQKL
-338 EETNTTPYN
+338 EETKSTPFN
-347 RLITNRLE
+347 KLITNRLE
-355 MSVVAVNDNY
+355 MSIVAVNDNY
-365 DRNFIT
+365 DRSFIT
-371 KYVRNM
+371 KYVKTM
-377 VARDSLMLRRYILD
+377 VAKDSLMLRRYILEH
-391 NEPGIDFEIEVER
+391 EPGVDFEIEVQR
-404 PESLGGGSFKTFL
+404 PEILGGGSFKTFL

>member
-26 KTKEEAKL
+26 RTKEEAKL
-34 RGTENA
+34 RGTENS
-40 VKRIELAQ
+40 VQRIELAQ
-48 QDVYEQLKKID
+48 QDVYEQVKKID
-59 EKVAEK
+59 KSIAEK
-65 IMNADNKKD
+65 MMKENGSSEEK
-74 DDSVITAMLESRPS
+74 SVITTMIENHYS

-94 ILKKNESKVSVQNSN
+94 VLKKQEEKEQIKVKEEHIKVEQS
-109 SQTTNYTESTVK
+109 VK

-140 VISLPSNGECYKNKT
+140 VISLPSNGECYRNKT
-155 ERVPVAYLT
+155 ERVPVGYLT

-209 ILFLRATSYGPEFP
+209 ILFLRATSYGTDFP

-229 ESGEQIETVVDLTT
+229 ESGEQIETVVDLST
-243 LKSKE
+243 LKYKE

-256 GYFEYEL
+256 GYFDFEL
-263 PVSKDKVK
+263 PVSKDIVK
-271 FKFLTRK
+271 FRFLTRK
-278 DEKNLRILSNLE
+278 DEKNLKLLSTLE
-290 SEGVKAQTVKSNIK
+290 SENVKAQTIKNNIE
-304 VLTEAIKSDRYLDG
+304 VLKEAVKSDRYLDG
-318 KDKQELIKD
+318 KDKQELLKD
-327 LEKMTPWIKKL
+327 FEKMKPWIQKL
-338 EETNTTPYN
+338 EETKSTPFN
-347 RLITNRLE
+347 KLITNRLE
-355 MSVVAVNDNY
+355 MSIVAVNDNY
-365 DRNFIT
+365 DRSFIA
-371 KYVRNM
+371 KYVKTM
-377 VARDSLMLRRYILD
+377 VAKDSLMLRRYILEH
-391 NEPGIDFEIEVER
+391 EPGVDFEIEVER
-404 PESLGGGSFKTFL
+404 PEILGGGSFKTFL

>member
-1 MAKKKLTPEQEK
+1 MAKKKLTVEQEK

-26 KTKEEAKL
+26 RTKEEAKL
-34 RGTENA
+34 RGTENS

-59 EKVAEK
+59 KDVAEK
-65 IMNADNKKD
+65 IMKNDSEKD
-74 DDSVITAMLESRPS
+74 EKSVVANMLIAQEN
-88 DESIFD
+88 DETIFD
-94 ILKKNESKVSVQNSN
+94 VLKKNEEKEQKKVKESSKKTLS
-109 SQTTNYTESTVK
+109 EPKVK
-121 EAVFSN
+121 EAVFTN

-155 ERVPVAYLT
+155 ERIPVGYLT

-195 INIDELV
+195 INIDELI

-229 ESGEQIETVVDLTT
+229 ESGEQIETVVDLST
-243 LKSKE
+243 LTYKE
-248 FTLKGDKD
+248 FNLKGDKD
-256 GYFEYEL
+256 GYFDYEL
-263 PVSKDKVK
+263 PVSKDIIK

-278 DEKNLRILSNLE
+278 DEKNLRLLSNLE
-290 SEGVKAQTVKSNIK
+290 SENVKAQT
-304 VLTEAIKSDRYLDG
+304 IKSSLEVLKEAVKTDKYLDG
-318 KDKQELIKD
+318 KDKQELLKD
-327 LEKMTPWIKKL
+327 FEKMNPWIAKL
-338 EETNTTPYN
+338 EETHSTPFN
-347 RLITNRLE
+347 KLITNRLE
-355 MSVVAVNDNY
+355 MSIVAVNGNY
-365 DRNFIT
+365 DRSYIS
-371 KYVRNM
+371 KYVKNM
-377 VARDSLMLRRYILD
+377 IAKDSLMLRRYILE
-391 NEPGIDFEIEVER
+391 NEPGVNFEIEVQR
-404 PESLGGGSFKTFL
+404 PEILGGGSFKTFL

>member
-26 KTKEEAKL
+26 RTKEEAKL

-40 VKRIELAQ
+40 VQRIELAQ
-48 QDVYEQLKKID
+48 QDVYEQVKKID
-59 EKVAEK
+59 KSIAEK
-65 IMNADNKKD
+65 MMKANGSSEEK
-74 DDSVITAMLESRPS
+74 SVVTTMIENHYS

-94 ILKKNESKVSVQNSN
+94 VLKQQEEKEQIKVKEEPTRVEQV
-109 SQTTNYTESTVK
+109 VK

-140 VISLPSNGECYKNKT
+140 VISLPSNGECYRNKT
-155 ERVPVAYLT
+155 ERVPVGYLT

-209 ILFLRATSYGPEFP
+209 ILFLRATSYGTDFP

-229 ESGEQIETVVDLTT
+229 ESGEQIETVVDLST
-243 LKSKE
+243 LKYKE

-256 GYFEYEL
+256 GYFDFEL
-263 PVSKDKVK
+263 PVSKDIVK
-271 FKFLTRK
+271 FRFLTRK
-278 DEKNLRILSNLE
+278 DEKNLKLLSNLE
-290 SEGVKAQTVKSNIK
+290 SENVKAQTIKNNIE
-304 VLTEAIKSDRYLDG
+304 VLKEAVKSDRYLDG
-318 KDKQELIKD
+318 KDKQELLKD
-327 LEKMTPWIKKL
+327 FEKMKPWIQKL
-338 EETNTTPYN
+338 EETKSTPFN
-347 RLITNRLE
+347 KLITNRLE
-355 MSVVAVNDNY
+355 MSIVAVNDNY
-365 DRNFIT
+365 DRSFIA
-371 KYVRNM
+371 KYVKTM
-377 VARDSLMLRRYILD
+377 VAKDSLMLRRYILEH
-391 NEPGIDFEIEVER
+391 EPGVDFEIEVER
-404 PESLGGGSFKTFL
+404 PEILGGGSFKTFL

>member
-1 MAKKKLTPEQEK
+1 M
-13 EIKLLQANNEMLQ
+13 
-26 KTKEEAKL
+26 
-34 RGTENA
+34 
-40 VKRIELAQ
+40 
-48 QDVYEQLKKID
+48 
-59 EKVAEK
+59 
-65 IMNADNKKD
+65 
-74 DDSVITAMLESRPS
+74 
-88 DESIFD
+88 
-94 ILKKNESKVSVQNSN
+94 
-109 SQTTNYTESTVK
+109 
-121 EAVFSN
+121 
-127 TDFNNID
+127 
-134 MDVQYD
+134 
-140 VISLPSNGECYKNKT
+140 
-155 ERVPVAYLT
+155 
-164 AYDENFITSP
+164 
-174 NLYKDGL
+174 
-181 VIDFLLKHKIMNKD
+181 
-195 INIDELV
+195 
-202 SGDVDAI
+202 
-209 ILFLRATSYGPEFP
+209 RATSYGPEFP

>member
-1 MAKKKLTPEQEK
+1 MAKKKLTLEQEK

-26 KTKEEAKL
+26 RTKEEAKL

-40 VKRIELAQ
+40 VQRIELAQ
-48 QDVYEQLKKID
+48 QDVYEQVKKID
-59 EKVAEK
+59 KSIAEK
-65 IMNADNKKD
+65 MMKANGSSEEK
-74 DDSVITAMLESRPS
+74 SVVTTMIENHYS

-94 ILKKNESKVSVQNSN
+94 VLKQQEEKEQIKVKEEPTRVEQV
-109 SQTTNYTESTVK
+109 VK

-140 VISLPSNGECYKNKT
+140 VISLPSNGECYRNKT
-155 ERVPVAYLT
+155 ERVPVGYLT

-209 ILFLRATSYGPEFP
+209 ILFLRATSYGTDFP

-229 ESGEQIETVVDLTT
+229 ESGEQIETVVDLST
-243 LKSKE
+243 LKYKE

-256 GYFEYEL
+256 GYFDFEL
-263 PVSKDKVK
+263 PVSKDIVK
-271 FKFLTRK
+271 FRFLTRK
-278 DEKNLRILSNLE
+278 DEKNLKLLSTLE
-290 SEGVKAQTVKSNIK
+290 SENVKAQTIKNNIE
-304 VLTEAIKSDRYLDG
+304 VLKEAVKSDRYLDG
-318 KDKQELIKD
+318 KDKQELLKD
-327 LEKMTPWIKKL
+327 FEKMKPWIQKL
-338 EETNTTPYN
+338 EETKSTPFN
-347 RLITNRLE
+347 KLITNRLE
-355 MSVVAVNDNY
+355 MSIVAVNDNY
-365 DRNFIT
+365 DRSFIA
-371 KYVRNM
+371 KYVKTM
-377 VARDSLMLRRYILD
+377 VAKDSLMLRRYILEH
-391 NEPGIDFEIEVER
+391 EPGVDFEIEVER
-404 PESLGGGSFKTFL
+404 PEILGGGSFKTFL

>member
-26 KTKEEAKL
+26 RTKEEAKL
-34 RGTENA
+34 RGTESS
-40 VKRIELAQ
+40 VQRIELAQ
-48 QDVYEQLKKID
+48 QDVYEQVKKID
-59 EKVAEK
+59 KSIAEK
-65 IMNADNKKD
+65 MMKENNSSEEK
-74 DDSVITAMLESRPS
+74 SVITTMIENHYS

-94 ILKKNESKVSVQNSN
+94 VLKRQEEKEQIKVKEEPTRVEQV
-109 SQTTNYTESTVK
+109 VK

-140 VISLPSNGECYKNKT
+140 VISLPSNGECYRNKT
-155 ERVPVAYLT
+155 ERVPVGYLT

-209 ILFLRATSYGPEFP
+209 ILFLRATSYGTDFP

-229 ESGEQIETVVDLTT
+229 ESGEQIETVVDLST
-243 LKSKE
+243 LKYKE

-256 GYFEYEL
+256 GYFDFEL
-263 PVSKDKVK
+263 PVSKDIVK
-271 FKFLTRK
+271 FRFLTRK
-278 DEKNLRILSNLE
+278 DEKNLKLLSNLE
-290 SEGVKAQTVKSNIK
+290 SESVKAQTIKNNIE
-304 VLTEAIKSDRYLDG
+304 VLKEAVKSDRYLDG
-318 KDKQELIKD
+318 KDKQELLKD
-327 LEKMTPWIKKL
+327 FDKMKPWIQKL
-338 EETNTTPYN
+338 EETNSTPFN
-347 RLITNRLE
+347 KLITNRLE
-355 MSVVAVNDNY
+355 MSIVAVNDNY
-365 DRNFIT
+365 DRSFIT
-371 KYVRNM
+371 KYVKTM
-377 VARDSLMLRRYILD
+377 VAKDSLMLRRYILEH
-391 NEPGIDFEIEVER
+391 EPGVNFEIEVER
-404 PESLGGGSFKTFL
+404 PEILGGGSFKTFL

>member
-26 KTKEEAKL
+26 RTKEEAKL
-34 RGTENA
+34 RGTENS
-40 VKRIELAQ
+40 VQRIELAQ
-48 QDVYEQLKKID
+48 QDVYEQVKKID
-59 EKVAEK
+59 KSIAEK
-65 IMNADNKKD
+65 MMKENNSSEEK
-74 DDSVITAMLESRPS
+74 SVITTMIENHYS

-94 ILKKNESKVSVQNSN
+94 VLKRQEEKEQIKVKEEPTRVEQV
-109 SQTTNYTESTVK
+109 VK

-140 VISLPSNGECYKNKT
+140 VISLPSNGECYRNKT
-155 ERVPVAYLT
+155 ERVPVGYLT

-209 ILFLRATSYGPEFP
+209 ILFLRATSYGTDFP

-229 ESGEQIETVVDLTT
+229 ESGEQIETVVDLST
-243 LKSKE
+243 LKYKE

-256 GYFEYEL
+256 GYFDFEL
-263 PVSKDKVK
+263 PVSKDIVK
-271 FKFLTRK
+271 FRFLTRK
-278 DEKNLRILSNLE
+278 DEKNLKLLSNLE
-290 SEGVKAQTVKSNIK
+290 SESVKAQTIKNNIE
-304 VLTEAIKSDRYLDG
+304 VLKEAVKSDRYLDG
-318 KDKQELIKD
+318 KDKQELLKD
-327 LEKMTPWIKKL
+327 FDKMKPWIQKL
-338 EETNTTPYN
+338 EETNSTPFN
-347 RLITNRLE
+347 KLITNRLE
-355 MSVVAVNDNY
+355 MSIVAVNDNY
-365 DRNFIT
+365 DRSFIT
-371 KYVRNM
+371 KYVKTM
-377 VARDSLMLRRYILD
+377 VAKDSLMLRRYILEH
-391 NEPGIDFEIEVER
+391 EPGVDFEIEVQR
-404 PESLGGGSFKTFL
+404 PEILGGGSFKTFL

>member
-26 KTKEEAKL
+26 RTKEEAKL
-34 RGTENA
+34 RGTENS
-40 VKRIELAQ
+40 VQRIELAQ
-48 QDVYEQLKKID
+48 QDVYEQVKKID
-59 EKVAEK
+59 KSIAEK
-65 IMNADNKKD
+65 MMKENGLTEEK
-74 DDSVITAMLESRPS
+74 SVVTTMIENHYS

-94 ILKKNESKVSVQNSN
+94 VLKKQEEKEQIKVKEEPTKVEQV
-109 SQTTNYTESTVK
+109 VK

-140 VISLPSNGECYKNKT
+140 VISLPSNGECYRNKT
-155 ERVPVAYLT
+155 ERVPVGYLT

-209 ILFLRATSYGPEFP
+209 ILFLRATSYGNDFP

-229 ESGEQIETVVDLTT
+229 ESGEQIETVVDLST
-243 LKSKE
+243 LKYKE

-256 GYFEYEL
+256 GYFDFEL
-263 PVSKDKVK
+263 PVSKDIVK
-271 FKFLTRK
+271 FRFLTRK
-278 DEKNLRILSNLE
+278 DEKNLKLLSNLE
-290 SEGVKAQTVKSNIK
+290 SENVKAQTIKNNIE
-304 VLTEAIKSDRYLDG
+304 VLKEAVKSDRYLDG
-318 KDKQELIKD
+318 KDKQELLKD
-327 LEKMTPWIKKL
+327 FEKMKPWIQKL
-338 EETNTTPYN
+338 EETKSTPFN
-347 RLITNRLE
+347 KLITNRLE
-355 MSVVAVNDNY
+355 MSIVAVNDNY
-365 DRNFIT
+365 DRSFIA
-371 KYVRNM
+371 KYVKTM
-377 VARDSLMLRRYILD
+377 VAKDSLMLRRYILEH
-391 NEPGIDFEIEVER
+391 EPGVDFEIEVQR
-404 PESLGGGSFKTFL
+404 PEILGGGSFKTFL

>member
-26 KTKEEAKL
+26 RTKEEAKL

-40 VKRIELAQ
+40 VQRIELAQ
-48 QDVYEQLKKID
+48 QDVYEQVKKID
-59 EKVAEK
+59 KSIAEK
-65 IMNADNKKD
+65 MMKANGSSEEK
-74 DDSVITAMLESRPS
+74 SVVTTMIENHYS

-94 ILKKNESKVSVQNSN
+94 VLKQQEEKEQIKVKEEPTRVEQV
-109 SQTTNYTESTVK
+109 VK

-140 VISLPSNGECYKNKT
+140 VISLPSNGECYKNKI
-155 ERVPVAYLT
+155 ERVPVGYLT

-209 ILFLRATSYGPEFP
+209 ILFLRATSYGADFP

-229 ESGEQIETVVDLTT
+229 KSGEQIETVVDLST
-243 LKSKE
+243 LKYKE
-248 FTLKGDKD
+248 FTLKGDKNGHFD
-256 GYFEYEL
+256 FEL
-263 PVSKDKVK
+263 PVSKDVVK
-271 FKFLTRK
+271 FRFLTRK
-278 DEKNLRILSNLE
+278 DEKNLKLLSNLE
-290 SEGVKAQTVKSNIK
+290 SENIKAQTIKNNIE
-304 VLTEAIKSDRYLDG
+304 VLKEAVKSDRYLDG
-318 KDKQELIKD
+318 KDKQELLKD
-327 LEKMTPWIKKL
+327 FDKMKPWIQKL
-338 EETNTTPYN
+338 EETNSTPFN
-347 RLITNRLE
+347 KLITNRLE
-355 MSVVAVNDNY
+355 MSIVAVNDNY
-365 DRNFIT
+365 DRSFIA
-371 KYVRNM
+371 KYVKTM
-377 VARDSLMLRRYILD
+377 VAKDSLMLRRYILEH
-391 NEPGIDFEIEVER
+391 EPGVDFEIEVER
-404 PESLGGGSFKTFL
+404 PEILGGGSFKTFL

>member
-26 KTKEEAKL
+26 RTKEEAKL

-40 VKRIELAQ
+40 VQRIELAQ
-48 QDVYEQLKKID
+48 QDVYEQVKKID
-59 EKVAEK
+59 KSIAEK
-65 IMNADNKKD
+65 MMKANGSSEEK
-74 DDSVITAMLESRPS
+74 SVVTTMIENHYS

-94 ILKKNESKVSVQNSN
+94 VLKQQEEKEQIKVKEEPTRVEQV
-109 SQTTNYTESTVK
+109 VK

-140 VISLPSNGECYKNKT
+140 VISLPSNGECYRNKT
-155 ERVPVAYLT
+155 ERVPVGYLT

-209 ILFLRATSYGPEFP
+209 ILFLRATSYGTEFP

-229 ESGEQIETVVDLTT
+229 ESGEQIETVVDLST
-243 LKSKE
+243 LKYKE

-256 GYFEYEL
+256 GYFDFEL
-263 PVSKDKVK
+263 PVSKDIVK
-271 FKFLTRK
+271 FRFLTRK
-278 DEKNLRILSNLE
+278 DEKNLKLLSTLE
-290 SEGVKAQTVKSNIK
+290 SENVKAQTIKNNIE
-304 VLTEAIKSDRYLDG
+304 VLKEAVKSDRYLDG
-318 KDKQELIKD
+318 KDKQELLKD
-327 LEKMTPWIKKL
+327 FEKMKPWIKKL
-338 EETNTTPYN
+338 EETKSTPFN
-347 RLITNRLE
+347 KLITNRLE
-355 MSVVAVNDNY
+355 MSIVAVNDNY
-365 DRNFIT
+365 DRSFIT
-371 KYVRNM
+371 KYVKTM
-377 VARDSLMLRRYILD
+377 VAKDSLMLRRYILEH
-391 NEPGIDFEIEVER
+391 EPGVDFEIEVQR
-404 PESLGGGSFKTFL
+404 PEILGGGSFKTFL